1 MLVMD
6 ALTERYS
13 EKYVQEVWQFK
24 ESFLE
29 KALELSFRIHIK
41 AIRTE
46 KKKGKRDILAEKP
59 LGRHVGMKCN
69 AVF

>member
-1 MLVMD
+1 MLAMD

-29 KALELSFRIHIK
+29 KALELSFRIRIK

-46 KKKGKRDILAEKP
+46 KKKREEGRSGRKAIGKTFGHE
-59 LGRHVGMKCN
+59 M
-69 AVF
+69 